1 MASDKNERVSKV
13 TQFEKMLLQQ
23 NIQLTQTVE
32 RLTAAMAAQQELL
45 EQSEKRIAELTQTIE
60 ALNQKIAELTEQRN
74 KNSRNSSKPPSTDGL
89 SKPAPKSLRKS
100 SGRKVGGQKGHK
112 GTNFC
117 VTSKPDRI
125 VPHMPSSCQGCPH
138 FADCKARACVT
149 EVRHEV
155 DMVIKTEVVTHQALE
170 VECPLCR
177 EQRRGEFP
185 ESIKSQM
192 QYGNNLR
199 ALAVALNTMG
209 AVRIN
214 RVHEILGSVFG
225 IPLSTGAISDWV
237 TRFAGRITDVVEKIG
252 RCVAGSPVAHFD
264 ETGLRM
270 NGKLHYAHVASTREY
285 TYLYFSAKRGYLAMD
300 EGNVLPEFRGIA
312 VHDCWRPYWH
322 YEQATH
328 SVCCAHLLRE
338 LNGVKENHPKQVWAH
353 HFFDLLLRMKEA
365 KEKAIEMGRNAL
377 SAYQLSAFSWLYDFF
392 LRIGQKENPL
402 PERKPGQ
409 RGRLK
414 KGKVLSLIERLKE
427 YKGAVCLFAE
437 NFAVPFDNN
446 QAERDLRMIK
456 VKQKVSGCFRTKE
469 GAENYL
475 TIMSYVG
482 TARKQGVNP
491 FNAIR
496 QAMEG
501 VSCCCWVRGAE

>member
-1 MASDKNERVSKV
+1 MIGKTVIATSTEMQNSFGRYLSLVMDGFEVIVTRNGKEVGRFLPREAAVSY
-13 TQFEKMLLQQ
+13 
-23 NIQLTQTVE
+23 LTDSLTGILREDTSLDHLKKE
-32 RLTAAMAAQQELL
+32 RLR
-45 EQSEKRIAELTQTIE
+45 EK
-60 ALNQKIAELTEQRN
+60 
-74 KNSRNSSKPPSTDGL
+74 
-89 SKPAPKSLRKS
+89 
-100 SGRKVGGQKGHK
+100 
-112 GTNFC
+112 
-117 VTSKPDRI
+117 
-125 VPHMPSSCQGCPH
+125 
-138 FADCKARACVT
+138 
-149 EVRHEV
+149 
-155 DMVIKTEVVTHQALE
+155 
-170 VECPLCR
+170 
-177 EQRRGEFP
+177 
-185 ESIKSQM
+185 
-192 QYGNNLR
+192 Y
-199 ALAVALNTMG
+199 
-209 AVRIN
+209 
-214 RVHEILGSVFG
+214 EILGSVFG

-237 TRFAGRITDVVEKIG
+237 TRFAGRISDAVEKIG
-252 RCVAGSPVAHFD
+252 HCVTGSPVAHFD
-264 ETGLRM
+264 ETGMRM

-300 EGNVLPEFRGIA
+300 EGNILPEFRGIA

-353 HFFDLLLRMKEA
+353 NLFDLLLRMKEA
-365 KEKAIEMGRNAL
+365 KEKAIELGKNAL

-414 KGKVLSLIERLKE
+414 KGKVLSLIERLIE

-491 FNAIR
+491 FTAIR
-496 QAMEG
+496 QALDG
-501 VSCCCWVRGAE
+501 IACCCWARGAE